1 MINSAALN
9 STIINTFAETV
20 ILNKAGGN
28 VPVQA
33 IFDRVVENNAIGG
46 HAFSAAAFSLTVTL
60 GDIAGYQIQQFDSIT
75 VRGLEYKA
83 LEIINDPVSNL
94 AIIKIRR
101 F

>member
-1 MINSAALN
+1 M
-9 STIINTFAETV
+9 
-20 ILNKAGGN
+20 
-28 VPVQA
+28 QA
-33 IFDRVVENNAIGG
+33 VFDRIMENNAIGG
-46 HAFSAAAFSLTVTL
+46 HAFSAAAFTLTVTL
-60 GDIAGYQIQQFDSIT
+60 DDIASYEIQQFDSIT

>member
-9 STIINTFAETV
+9 SVLIATFADTV
-20 ILNKAGGN
+20 ILNKSGGN

-46 HAFSAAAFSLTVTL
+46 HAFSAATYTLTMTQD
-60 GDIAGYQIQQFDSIT
+60 DIANHWIQQFDSIT
-75 VRGLEYKA
+75 VRGYQYKV
-83 LEIINDPVSNL
+83 LEIINDPVSDL
-94 AIIKIRR
+94 AVIKVKR